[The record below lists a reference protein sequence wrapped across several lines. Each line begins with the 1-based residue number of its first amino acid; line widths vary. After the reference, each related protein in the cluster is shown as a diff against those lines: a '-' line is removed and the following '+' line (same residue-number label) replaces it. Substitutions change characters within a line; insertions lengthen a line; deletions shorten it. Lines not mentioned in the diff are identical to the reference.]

1 MTKTLNARVTVYTGT
16 ASQWASADVVLLNGE
31 LGYAT
36 DTKVL
41 KIGDGISTWN
51 SLPKAVPQSMTEF
64 SEWASVLLKYTA
76 DSTAWDTTPTENS
89 TKPVTS
95 GGLYDAFAQVQASLN
110 FDDVPIAD
118 SDNPVKSGGI
128 YNALATKVNIVD
140 IVDGLDSTAANKPLS
155 ARQGK
160 VLREILAG
168 LRFAK
173 SFATIEDLVV
183 HLNNAP
189 KTEYFVGYD
198 FYIEALE
205 VPDFWITEVK
215 ENLVSYTYSTD
226 AALINAVKGSPVQIG
241 YYKISLLETAKVDL
255 SEYAKTTAVTAAIA
269 SAKNEAKAYTDS
281 EILAGNFVS
290 YDDEMVIICGGD
302 LSND

>member
-1 MTKTLNARVTVYTGT
+1 LTKILDARVTVYIGT

-31 LGYAT
+31 WGYAT
-36 DTKVL
+36 DSKVL
-41 KIGDGISTWN
+41 KIGDGVKLWSQ
-51 SLPKAVPQSMTEF
+51 LPKAVPQGYDDWGGLDTEPIEG
-64 SEWASVLLKYTA
+64 SS
-76 DSTAWDTTPTENS
+76 
-89 TKPVTS
+89 KPITS
-95 GGLYDAFAQVQASLN
+95 GGLFDALALVQESLN
-110 FDDVPIAD
+110 FDDTPIEE
-118 SDNPVKSGGI
+118 SSNPVKSGGI
-128 YNALATKVNIVD
+128 FNALAEKIDIVD
-140 IVDGLDSTAANKPLS
+140 IVDGLDSSAVNKPLS

-160 VLREILAG
+160 VLREIIAG

-215 ENLVSYTYSTD
+215 ENLASYTYSTD

-255 SEYAKTTAVTAAIA
+255 ADYAKTSEVTAAIGDA
-269 SAKNEAKAYTDS
+269 VGDEDIVRYS
-281 EILAGNFVS
+281 
-290 YDDEMVIICGGD
+290 DDLIIICGGNIGD
-302 LSND
+302 A